1 MRDAGRSAV
10 EVPILETDRLR
21 LREHRLDDFAAS
33 AAMWADPIVTRYIGG
48 KPLSPEEAWGKMLR
62 YAGLWSLLGYGYWAV
77 EERASGDFAGELGFA
92 DLKRDIEPS
101 LGDVPEL
108 GWALVSRFHGK
119 GYATE
124 AVRAA
129 LAWGDQHFGATRTV
143 CIIHPDNLASIRV
156 AAKCGYREYHRTL
169 YKEHEVVLLAR

>member
-1 MRDAGRSAV
+1 MPNTVRYAA
-10 EVPILETDRLR
+10 EVPVLETERLR
-21 LREHRLDDFAAS
+21 LRGHRPDDFASS
-33 AAMWADPIVTRYIGG
+33 AAMWADPVVTRYIGG
-48 KPLSPEEAWGKMLR
+48 KPLSPEEAWSKFLR

-77 EERASGDFAGELGFA
+77 EERASGEFAGELGFA

-101 LGDVPEL
+101 LGDTPEL
-108 GWALVSRFHGK
+108 GWALVSRLRGK

-124 AVRAA
+124 GVRAA
-129 LAWGDQHFGATRTV
+129 LAWGDQHFGAARTA

-156 AAKCGYREYHRTL
+156 ATKCGYREYHRTL